1 MGWDWEWEMATK
13 RGGGRFEW
21 EWKERGEYLLIC
33 NMAVTLHVYVLNAL
47 NDGQLFIKQAM

>member
-1 MGWDWEWEMATK
+1 MGWDWEMATK
-13 RGGGRFEW
+13 RGRGRFEW